1 MLRLLHTSDSSPE
14 AIRAALTPSSFLER
28 EAEEAAAR
36 AIVADVRARG
46 DAALREYTERFD
58 GPALDDLRVSPAEME
73 AAAGQVSPA
82 FHEAV
87 AVARERI
94 AAFHTHG
101 RLQSWTEE
109 RNGSTLGQIV
119 RPLATVGVL
128 VPGAK
133 APLPST
139 LLMTVVPARVAGVGR
154 VIVCTPPR
162 RDGTVNPHTLVAA
175 QAAGVDAVYKV
186 AGAQA
191 VAAMAYGTE
200 SIARVD
206 KIVGPGPIY
215 TVLAKRLVFGHVD
228 IESLPGPTEVVV
240 IADETANPRSVAAD
254 LLSQAEHGADS
265 LVVLLT
271 PSAALAE
278 QVNAEIA
285 RQVPNLS
292 RAAVIRACLEKGGTA
307 VVTRDLD
314 EAAELADLCAPE
326 HVELMVRD
334 PEPLLARL
342 RNAGAIL
349 VGEYSS
355 EPIGDYI
362 AGPSHVLPTSG
373 TARFASPLTV
383 NDFLKVTTLIRF
395 SATEFDAV
403 APHAITLAAAEGLD
417 AHAAA
422 LRARLEGPPAGERMA
437 HSGGTHDTPSARE
450 AVEGSRTAEGN
461 G

>member
-14 AIRAALTPSSFLER
+14 AIRAALTPSPFLER
-28 EAEEAAAR
+28 EAEEASVR

-46 DAALREYTERFD
+46 DAAVREYTERFD
-58 GPALDDLRVSPAEME
+58 GPALEALPVSPAEIE
-73 AAAGQVSPA
+73 AAAAQVSGA

-94 AAFHTHG
+94 AAFHARG
-101 RLQSWTEE
+101 RWESWTEE
-109 RNGSTLGQIV
+109 QNGSTLGQIV
-119 RPLATVGVL
+119 RPLDTVGVH
-128 VPGAK
+128 VPGAS

-139 LLMTVVPARVAGVGR
+139 LLMTVVPARVAGVRR

-162 RDGTVNPHTLVAA
+162 RDGSVNPHTLVAA
-175 QAAGVDAVYKV
+175 RAAGVDAVYKV
-186 AGAQA
+186 GGAQA
-191 VAAMAYGTE
+191 VAAMAYGTA
-200 SIARVD
+200 SIPRVD
-206 KIVGPGPIY
+206 KIVGPGNIY

-228 IESLPGPTEVVV
+228 IESLPGPTEVAV
-240 IADETANPRSVAAD
+240 IADESANPRWVAAD
-254 LLSQAEHGADS
+254 LLSQAEHGVDS

-278 QVNAEIA
+278 RVNAEIA
-285 RQVPNLS
+285 RQVPHLS
-292 RAAVIRACLEKGGTA
+292 RAALIRACLEKGGTA
-307 VVTRDLD
+307 IVTRDLD

-326 HVELMVRD
+326 HLELMVRD

-349 VGEYSS
+349 VGEHSS
-355 EPIGDYI
+355 EPIGDYV

-395 SATEFDAV
+395 SETEFHAI
-403 APHAITLAAAEGLD
+403 AGHAITLAEAEGLD

-422 LRARLEGPPAGERMA
+422 LRARLEESPSGQRNAQGATRKAGPWTDG
-437 HSGGTHDTPSARE
+437 
-450 AVEGSRTAEGN
+450 
-461 G
+461 